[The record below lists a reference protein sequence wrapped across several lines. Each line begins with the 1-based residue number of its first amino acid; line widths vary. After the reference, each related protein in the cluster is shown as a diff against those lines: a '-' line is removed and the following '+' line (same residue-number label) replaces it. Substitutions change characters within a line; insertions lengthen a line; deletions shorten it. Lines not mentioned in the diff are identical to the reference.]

1 MKTAGVVLLLLWS
14 GQCVTAASSEALQT
28 TGTGKDYPPQPDI
41 QTVLRE
47 MSSLIAEQRVEL
59 KCSNAKLEAVEKKA
73 EAMEERLRASEKTV
87 EEQRAELTHTKTQL
101 ETVERK
107 AEAMEGR
114 LRASDGK
121 AEAMEERLRASEKTV
136 EELRAELTHTKTQ
149 LEAVEKKA
157 EAMEERLRD
166 SENVVNELKI
176 ENKAQAMGLN
186 LTVADVSDLKK
197 EREQSR
203 VSFSASLVKEGG
215 GRNFGPTAV
224 DAPLVFRND
233 FTNIGNAYSANTGV
247 FTAPTRGVYF
257 FVVFVLGQGGSTTT
271 GAWLFKND
279 KRFAFAWSHQ
289 QDGYT
294 KPSNGAS
301 VVMEKG
307 DEVYVKLHSGS
318 WVLDNQNNN
327 CVFSGHLLFP
337 I

>member
-1 MKTAGVVLLLLWS
+1 MKTAEVVLLLLWS

-28 TGTGKDYPPQPDI
+28 TGTGKGSPPQQDI

-47 MSSLIAEQRVEL
+47 MSSLIAEQTVEL
-59 KCSNAKLEAVEKKA
+59 KC
-73 EAMEERLRASEKTV
+73 
-87 EEQRAELTHTKTQL
+87 TKTQL
-101 ETVERK
+101 ETVEKK

-114 LRASDGK
+114 LRASEIKAEVMESRLRASEIK
-121 AEAMEERLRASEKTV
+121 AEATEGRLRASEKTV
-136 EELRAELTHTKTQ
+136 EELTHTNSELTHTKTQ
-149 LEAVEKKA
+149 LEAVESRLRASEIKA
-157 EAMEERLRD
+157 EATESRLRA
-166 SENVVNELKI
+166 SENLVDQLKI

-233 FTNIGNAYSANTGV
+233 FTNIGNAYSANTG
-247 FTAPTRGVYF
+247 
-257 FVVFVLGQGGSTTT
+257 GSTTT
-271 GAWLFKND
+271 GVWLFKND
-279 KRFAFAWSHQ
+279 KRFALAWSRQ
-289 QDGYT
+289 QDGFT

-307 DEVYVKLHSGS
+307 DEVYVKLVSSS
-318 WVLDNQNNN
+318 WVHDNQNNN

-337 I
+337 M

>member
-1 MKTAGVVLLLLWS
+1 MRRIFLQEDRGPHHHLQLLLRGPMLRMKTAGVVLLLLWS

-59 KCSNAKLEAVEKKA
+59 KCTKTQLETVEKKA
-73 EAMEERLRASEKTV
+73 EAMEERLRASES
-87 EEQRAELTHTKTQL
+87 
-101 ETVERK
+101 K
-107 AEAMEGR
+107 AEAMEG
-114 LRASDGK
+114 K
-121 AEAMEERLRASEKTV
+121 LRASEN
-136 EELRAELTHTKTQ
+136 L
-149 LEAVEKKA
+149 
-157 EAMEERLRD
+157 
-166 SENVVNELKI
+166 VNQLKI

-186 LTVADVSDLKK
+186 LTVTDVSNQKK

-203 VSFSASLVKEGG
+203 VSFSASLVKEGD
-215 GRNFGPTAV
+215 GRNIGPTAV

-233 FTNIGNAYSANTGV
+233 FTNIGNAYSANTGTPRMRFCYARV

-257 FVVFVLGQGGSTTT
+257 SVVFVLGQGHGSTAT
-271 GAWLFKND
+271 GVWLFKND
-279 KRFAFAWSHQ
+279 KRFALAWSRQ
-289 QDGYT
+289 QDGFT

-307 DEVYVKLHSGS
+307 DEVYVKLNSGA
-318 WVLDNQNNN
+318 WVHDNENNN

-337 I
+337 M

>member
-1 MKTAGVVLLLLWS
+1 MKTAEVVLLLLWS

-28 TGTGKDYPPQPDI
+28 TGTGKGSPPQQDI

-47 MSSLIAEQRVEL
+47 MSSLIAEQTVEL
-59 KCSNAKLEAVEKKA
+59 KC
-73 EAMEERLRASEKTV
+73 
-87 EEQRAELTHTKTQL
+87 TKTQL
-101 ETVERK
+101 ETVEKK

-114 LRASDGK
+114 LRASEIKAEVMESRLRASEIK
-121 AEAMEERLRASEKTV
+121 AEATEGRLRASEKTV
-136 EELRAELTHTKTQ
+136 EELTHTNSELTHTKTQ
-149 LEAVEKKA
+149 LEAVESRLRASEIKA
-157 EAMEERLRD
+157 EATESRLRA
-166 SENVVNELKI
+166 SENLVDQLKI

-271 GAWLFKND
+271 GVWLFKND
-279 KRFAFAWSHQ
+279 KRFALAWSRQ
-289 QDGYT
+289 QDGFT

-307 DEVYVKLHSGS
+307 DEVYVKLVSSS
-318 WVLDNQNNN
+318 WVHDNQNNN

-337 I
+337 M

>member
-1 MKTAGVVLLLLWS
+1 MKTAEVVLLLLWS

-28 TGTGKDYPPQPDI
+28 TGTGKDSPPQPDI

-59 KCSNAKLEAVEKKA
+59 KCTKTQLETVEKKA
-73 EAMEERLRASEKTV
+73 EAMEERLRASEIKAEVMEGKLRVSEKTV
-87 EEQRAELTHTKTQL
+87 EEQRAVLTHTKTQL
-101 ETVERK
+101 ET
-107 AEAMEGR
+107 MEK
-114 LRASDGK
+114 K
-121 AEAMEERLRASEKTV
+121 AEAMEERLRASE
-136 EELRAELTHTKTQ
+136 
-149 LEAVEKKA
+149 
-157 EAMEERLRD
+157 
-166 SENVVNELKI
+166 NVVNQLKI

-197 EREQSR
+197 EREQSK

-215 GRNFGPTAV
+215 GGNFGPTT

-257 FVVFVLGQGGSTTT
+257 FVVFVLGQGHGSTAT
-271 GAWLFKND
+271 GVWLFKND
-279 KRFAFAWSHQ
+279 KRFALAWSRQ

-301 VVMEKG
+301 VAMEKG
-307 DEVYVKLHSGS
+307 DEVYVKLESSS
-318 WVLDNQNNN
+318 WVHDNQNNN

-337 I
+337 M